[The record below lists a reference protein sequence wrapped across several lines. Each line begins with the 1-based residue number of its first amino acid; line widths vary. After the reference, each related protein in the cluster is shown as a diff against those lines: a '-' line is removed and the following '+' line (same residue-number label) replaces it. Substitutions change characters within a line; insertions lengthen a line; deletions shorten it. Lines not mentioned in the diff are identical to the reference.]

1 MSEIRSEL
9 LELTKEQLADL
20 VIASDNI
27 IIKKNRE
34 IKFLKDDVMR
44 LEYDLEIDKKGAEIS
59 EEIDCEI
66 NR

>member
-44 LEYDLEIDKKGAEIS
+44 LEYDLEID
-59 EEIDCEI
+59 CEI